1 MNRWLPRPALTLLLA
16 VVWLLLANSLSLG
29 QALLGLFLGWAIPL
43 LVPGFLIPVP
53 AIRRPLRLLAF
64 VGRVIADIVVANLH
78 VAKLV
83 LGPRGSLRPA
93 FVEVPVEIGD
103 EFVLAV
109 LTSIVSLTPG
119 TVSAGL
125 SPDRRVLLLHV
136 LDAPDPDEVVAQVKA
151 RYEAPLLE
159 IFACSRS

>member
-1 MNRWLPRPALTLLLA
+1 MKGSRLLPNPMLTLLL
-16 VVWLLLANSLSLG
+16 VGLWLLMHNTFAVG
-29 QALLGLFLGWAIPL
+29 HIVLGLFLGWAIPL
-43 LVPGFLIPVP
+43 LVKGFLIEVP
-53 AIRRPLRLLAF
+53 RVRKPLKLFRFMLM
-64 VGRVIADIVVANLH
+64 VCGDIVVANLH

-83 LGPRGSLRPA
+83 LGPKEKLRPA
-93 FVEVPVEIGD
+93 FIVMPMRIEN

-125 SPDRRVLLLHV
+125 SPDHKNLLMHA
-136 LDAPDPDEVVAQVKA
+136 LDAPDIDEVVASVRA

-159 IFACSRS
+159 IFEC

>member
-1 MNRWLPRPALTLLLA
+1 MKGSRLLPNPMLTLLLA
-16 VVWLLLANSLSLG
+16 GLWLLMHNTFAVG
-29 QALLGLFLGWAIPL
+29 HIVLGLFLGWAIPL
-43 LVPGFLIPVP
+43 LVKGFLIEVP
-53 AIRRPLRLLAF
+53 RVRKPLKLCRFMLMVF
-64 VGRVIADIVVANLH
+64 CDIVVANLH

-83 LGPRGSLRPA
+83 LGPQEKLRPA
-93 FVEVPVEIGD
+93 FIVMPMRIEN

-125 SPDRRVLLLHV
+125 SPDHKSLLMHA
-136 LDAPDPDEVVAQVKA
+136 LDAPDTEAVVAEVMS

-159 IFACSRS
+159 IFEC